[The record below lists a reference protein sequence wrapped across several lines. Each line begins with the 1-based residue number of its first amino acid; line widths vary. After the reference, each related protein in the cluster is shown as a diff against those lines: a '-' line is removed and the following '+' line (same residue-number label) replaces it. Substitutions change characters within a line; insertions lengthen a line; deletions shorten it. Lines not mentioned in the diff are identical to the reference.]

1 VIAVQAIVR
10 EKKQRPNKKQKTR
23 PTPVTPGQTVESARW
38 KHGAKTTE
46 ERLKG
51 QCNVIH
57 VADREGDSYDQW
69 AEHARAARRFVCR
82 IGRDRRL
89 SEKLRLSAAMA
100 ACTVV
105 VEREV
110 YLSRR
115 KQEKIPFNRKRH
127 PARSGRLAT
136 LQLSAQSLSILRPP
150 ACSPELPDR
159 LPINIVHVL
168 ESGTNGDDEPVQW
181 LLATSEPIAT
191 TADIERV
198 VDIYRSRWVIEE
210 YFKALKT
217 GCAYE
222 KRQLE
227 SDHTLFNGLAL
238 LVPIAWQL
246 LLLRTLARDHADIPA
261 TQALTETQVA
271 VLVATSA
278 KKLSP
283 LLTVREAML
292 AIAGLGGHIKNNG
305 DPGWMVL
312 GRGFEHLLML
322 EKGWIA
328 AKRCDQ

>member
-1 VIAVQAIVR
+1 
-10 EKKQRPNKKQKTR
+10 
-23 PTPVTPGQTVESARW
+23 
-38 KHGAKTTE
+38 
-46 ERLKG
+46 
-51 QCNVIH
+51 
-57 VADREGDSYDQW
+57 
-69 AEHARAARRFVCR
+69 
-82 IGRDRRL
+82 
-89 SEKLRLSAAMA
+89 
-100 ACTVV
+100 
-105 VEREV
+105 
-110 YLSRR
+110 
-115 KQEKIPFNRKRH
+115 
-127 PARSGRLAT
+127 
-136 LQLSAQSLSILRPP
+136 
-150 ACSPELPDR
+150 
-159 LPINIVHVL
+159 VL